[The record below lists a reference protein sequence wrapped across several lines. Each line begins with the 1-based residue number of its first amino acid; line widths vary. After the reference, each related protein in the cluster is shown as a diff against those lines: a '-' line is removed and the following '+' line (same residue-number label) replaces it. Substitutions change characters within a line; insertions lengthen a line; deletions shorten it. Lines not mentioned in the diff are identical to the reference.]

1 MIPGRIRYSL
11 GLPIFNGSNPPSKT
25 ENTPT
30 SGNKPVTKPDC
41 AVFIPRVSVKNVGSH
56 ALNAVYWNNTPAS
69 AASNNIIDLL
79 VSVSLIIRRG
89 GEEDKLS
96 V

>member
-1 MIPGRIRYSL
+1 MIPDRVRYSF
-11 GLPIFNGSNPPSKT
+11 GLPIFKGSIPPSKT

-41 AVFIPRVSVKNVGSH
+41 AVFIPRISVKKVGSH
-56 ALNAVYWNNTPAS
+56 PLNAVYWNNTPAS
-69 AASNNIIDLL
+69 AASSSMMDLL
-79 VSVSLIIRRG
+79 VSVSLIILRG
-89 GEEDKLS
+89 AEVDKSS